1 MLITKSK
8 DTEIFNADQIIQ
20 KSNFLSDLK
29 YDSNKQ
35 MHQIRKTYESDGG
48 GVSQTMYTHVSKC
61 KNDKMK

>member
-48 GVSQTMYTHVSKC
+48 GSVPNNVYTC
-61 KNDKMK
+61 E